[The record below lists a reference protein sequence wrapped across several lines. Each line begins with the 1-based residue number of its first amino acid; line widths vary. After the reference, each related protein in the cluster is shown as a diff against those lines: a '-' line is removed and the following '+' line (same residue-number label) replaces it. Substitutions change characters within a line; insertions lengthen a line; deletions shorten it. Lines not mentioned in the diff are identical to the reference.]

1 MVFVATADNIRNL
14 RKARHLSQRAL
25 GDKSG
30 VGRSAIAQYE
40 AGRNEPPLE
49 IARKLAEALGTTP
62 AQLLDLEP
70 IPASAIKTDGNNPNT
85 NLGREVPVARAGYRF
100 VPVYG
105 AITAGL
111 PGSSYS
117 DVLEWIELPE
127 WGEFQRW
134 GRVIEG
140 ESMSPEFEPEDVA
153 IFEDRAWVHGDG
165 VHAFKDGED
174 VFKIAWK
181 ESGKVLLRPIN
192 RSFPD
197 IDAHDWQIK
206 GVCIKR
212 IRDLGRGVTDT
223 REYRSGFKW
232 REF

>member
-1 MVFVATADNIRNL
+1 MTFVATADNIRNL

-25 GDKSG
+25 GEKSG

-49 IARKLAEALGTTP
+49 IARKLAEALGTSP
-62 AQLLDLEP
+62 AELLDLAP
-70 IPASAIKTDGNNPNT
+70 VSGIPLMQPVNNSNT
-85 NLGREVPVARAGYRF
+85 NLGREVPIARAGYKF

-111 PGSSYS
+111 PGTSYS

-134 GRVIEG
+134 GRVVEG
-140 ESMSPEFEPEDVA
+140 DSMTPEFEPEDVA
-153 IFEDRAWVHGDG
+153 IFEDRAWSHGDG

-181 ESGKVLLRPIN
+181 VGDTVLLRPIN
-192 RSFPD
+192 RDHPD
-197 IDAHDWQIK
+197 IDAKDWQIK

-212 IRDLGRGVTDT
+212 IRDLGRGTTDT
-223 REYRSGFKW
+223 RDYRSGFKW